1 MSDDKNEM
9 SEMLHDN
16 RHSLAHVLAKAI
28 SELYND
34 VKFAIGPPI
43 DNGFYYDFD
52 IPESILEEDFPKI
65 EQRMNEILKRNEN
78 FVREEVDASK
88 ALEVFKDNPYKAE
101 LIKDL
106 DGNEQ
111 ISLYWLGDD
120 FVDLCRGPH
129 VPSASQLRSWAFKI
143 KGVTGAY
150 WRGDSDNKMLQRVYV
165 YAFPNKKELK
175 AYLTFLEEA
184 KKRDHRRIG
193 KDQELFTV
201 MEEGPGFPFFLPNGM
216 LLKNKLLDF
225 WHEIHD
231 EAGYSEISTPV
242 MLNRDLWERSGHWS
256 HYQNNMYTTVID
268 GQDFAIKPM
277 NCPGGILVY
286 GSKNHSY
293 RELPLRIAELGLV
306 HRNELS
312 GTLHGLMR
320 VRCFTQDDAHIFLT
334 KDQIK
339 DEIKAIVKLI
349 DLVYTKTFGFP
360 YKIELSTRPEKAM
373 GTVEDWDIATKA
385 LSDAITELDYD
396 FVINEGD
403 GAFYGPKL
411 DFHLTD
417 CLGRTWQCG
426 TIQLDFQL
434 PERFE
439 LEYTGDDGKQ
449 HRPIMIHRVVLGSV
463 ERFIGILTEHFAG
476 KFPFWLSPNQVGVV
490 PVRAEHGEYAEKIA
504 KQLKKIGVR
513 AEADLSDENMG
524 TKIKNFRHQFMPYIL
539 IVGDKEQESGTI
551 SMRIRTG
558 QQLNDVSLDS
568 FISACKVMIDDRT
581 VDLIEEF

>member
-1 MSDDKNEM
+1 MSEDKNEM
-9 SEMLHDN
+9 SEMIHDN
-16 RHSLAHVLAKAI
+16 RHSLAHVLAKAV
-28 SELYND
+28 SELYID

-52 IPESILEEDFPKI
+52 ISESIQEEDFSKI

-78 FVREEVDASK
+78 FTREEVETSR
-88 ALEVFKDNPYKAE
+88 ALEIFKDNPYKVE
-101 LIKDL
+101 LIKEL

-129 VPSASQLRSWAFKI
+129 VLSASQLRSWAFKI
-143 KGVTGAY
+143 KAVTGAY

-175 AYLTFLEEA
+175 SYLNFIEEA

-201 MEEGPGFPFFLPNGM
+201 MDEGPGFPFFLPKGM

-231 EAGYSEISTPV
+231 EAGYSEISTPI
-242 MLNRDLWERSGHWS
+242 MLNRSLWERSGHWS
-256 HYQNNMYTTVID
+256 HYQNNMYTTVVD
-268 GQDFAIKPM
+268 EQDFAIKPM

-286 GSKNHSY
+286 DSKNHSY
-293 RELPLRIAELGLV
+293 RELPMRIAELGVV

-312 GTLHGLMR
+312 GALHGLMR
-320 VRCFTQDDAHIFLT
+320 VRSFTQDDAHIFLT

-339 DEIKAIVKLI
+339 DEIKAIVNLI
-349 DLVYTKTFGFP
+349 DIVYTKTFGFP

-373 GTVEDWDIATKA
+373 GSIEDWEIATNA
-385 LSDAITELDYD
+385 LRDAITELGYD

-439 LEYTGDDGKQ
+439 LEYAGDDGKQ

-476 KFPFWLSPNQVGVV
+476 KFPFWLSPNMVGVV
-490 PVRAEHGEYAEKIA
+490 PVRAEHGDYADKIA
-504 KQLKKIGVR
+504 GELKKIGVR
-513 AEADLSDENMG
+513 AETDHSDENMG
-524 TKIKNFRHQFMPYIL
+524 TKIKNFRHQLMPYIL

-551 SMRIRTG
+551 SMRVRTG
-558 QQLNDVSLDS
+558 KQINDISLDS
-568 FISACKVMIDDRT
+568 FISACKTMIEEKT
-581 VDLIEEF
+581 IDLIDEF